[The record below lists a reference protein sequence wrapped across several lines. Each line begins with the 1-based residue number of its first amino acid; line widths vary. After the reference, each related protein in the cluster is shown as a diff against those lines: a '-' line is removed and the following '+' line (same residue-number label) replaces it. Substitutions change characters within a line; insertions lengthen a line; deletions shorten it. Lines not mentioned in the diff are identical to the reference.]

1 MDERF
6 IDERAMY
13 EALPP
18 HKQQEFD
25 RAYQRAEELAA
36 ELRAARPRFEVLCDE
51 MQEAIDRAE
60 AAKNA
65 GAPGSREAAKQ
76 YA

>member
-36 ELRAARPRFEVLCDE
+36 ELRTARLRYAALCDE
-51 MQEAIDRAE
+51 MQDAIDRAE
-60 AAKNA
+60 AAKYA
-65 GAPGSREAAKQ
+65 DAPGSREAAKQ